1 MSFNPAMVTL
11 AREASE
17 MSQSDLAREVGVKQS
32 TISKI
37 ERGGVVPPPETLAAL
52 AQALEVPESLFSQPL
67 EYRQLPVSFYR
78 RRVQVSSYKLKAIRA
93 RTNFTRMHMR
103 TLLKAIDIPNL
114 RIVYGDPRGGKAA
127 AIQCARLVRAH
138 WNLPP
143 GPVRNLT
150 EVVENAG
157 IIPIPMDF
165 SDAKVDGVSLYDPA
179 DGTPPLLFYNAVAL
193 WDRIRFTLAHE
204 VGHIALHHHL
214 AIADVERDHEAEA
227 HAFAGELLMPEA
239 DVKAHLSNLTF
250 PKLAAL
256 KSHWGVA
263 MQALVM
269 RAFHLGKITERQ
281 RTYLF
286 MQMSKAGYRTR
297 EPVKINPE
305 PPTLLGE
312 MIGYYLNDLKY
323 TEQRLSAELHMRP
336 FMFRRHYQALSPVR
350 PAVAGEVRRG
360 ASA

>member
-1 MSFNPAMVTL
+1 MPFNPEMVTL
-11 AREASE
+11 AREARE
-17 MSQSDLAREVGVKQS
+17 KSQTDLARDVGVKQS

-37 ERGGVVPPPETLAAL
+37 EGGDHVPPPETLAAL
-52 AQALEVPESLFSQPL
+52 ARALDVPESLFSQPL

-103 TLLKAIDIPNL
+103 TLLKAVDIPGL
-114 RIVYGDPRGGKAA
+114 RIVHGDARGGTAA
-127 AIQCARLVRAH
+127 ASQCARLIRAH

-143 GPVRNLT
+143 GPIRNLT
-150 EVVENAG
+150 AVVENAG

-165 SDAKVDGVSLYDPA
+165 DAKVDGLSLYDPA
-179 DGTPPLLFYNAVAL
+179 EGTPPLLFYNAAAP
-193 WDRIRFTLAHE
+193 WDRVRFTIAHE
-204 VGHIALHHHL
+204 LGHIALHHHL
-214 AIADVERDHEAEA
+214 AIAETERDYETEA
-227 HAFAGELLMPEA
+227 HAFASELLMPEA
-239 DVKAHLSNLTF
+239 DIKAQLNSLTF

-269 RAFHLGKITERQ
+269 RAFHLGKITDRQ

-297 EPVKINPE
+297 EPVAVTPE

-323 TEQRLSAELHMRP
+323 SEQRLSADLHMHP
-336 FMFRRHYQALSPVR
+336 VLFRRHYQALSPAG
-350 PAVAGEVRRG
+350 PAATGALKRG
-360 ASA
+360 AGA